1 MNSQLLIMN
10 LKDRI
15 KQVARLEEVV
25 ERYLPLKRGGS
36 SAKTLVG
43 LCPFH
48 ADRHPS
54 LYVNVKEQY
63 YKCFA
68 CGEGGDLFKFVQ
80 QMEGCDFRTALHKLA
95 AWYGLPDTGNDYR
108 SVKYPPV
115 QPKQQPAPVEPVSQ
129 LYIDNL
135 LRNHQMVLDL
145 LEEYVPE
152 EEILRETYS
161 RFEVGIAS
169 YFLPPDYDAFCNRLI
184 FPIRNE
190 RGGLVAFAGRYRGE
204 TEGTDIRKYV
214 NSSTSPIYHKSEIL
228 YGLYQAQDEIHKH
241 KFVYITEGYKD
252 VLAMHAAGFQNT
264 VALCGTAL
272 TEDHA
277 ALLSRYTRCAIVM
290 LDGDEAGQTNGFRS
304 ARLLSAKGFSV
315 GRIILEPEQ
324 DPDSQLRKMGDTEF
338 TGYIRK
344 ATRFSRLEIYETD
357 LLKQIKQLLSDLQL
371 ALTTTERADLFA
383 RMIPLHKR
391 LGKVTTLL
399 AHSPV
404 LKADWL
410 LKE

>member
-1 MNSQLLIMN
+1 MN
-10 LKDRI
+10 LKDQI
-15 KQVARLEEVV
+15 KQVARLEDVV
-25 ERYLPLKRGGS
+25 GRYLSLKRTGS

-48 ADRHPS
+48 DDRHPS
-54 LYVNVKEQY
+54 LHIHVEGQY

-80 QMEGCDFRTALHKLA
+80 QMEGCDFRRALKILA
-95 AWYGLPDTGNDYR
+95 GWYGLSDMDDYQ

-115 QPKQQPAPVEPVSQ
+115 RKKSIPVAKDKPELVSP
-129 LYIDNL
+129 IHIAAL
-135 LRNHQMVLDL
+135 LRNHRMVLDL
-145 LEEYVPE
+145 LEKYVPE
-152 EEILRETYS
+152 EEMLQEVYS
-161 RFEVGIAS
+161 LFEVGVAS

-190 RGGLVAFAGRYRGE
+190 RGELVAFAGRYRGE
-204 TEGTDIRKYV
+204 TKGTDIRKYV

-324 DPDSQLRKMGDTEF
+324 DPDSLLRRMGETAF

-357 LLKQIKQLLSDLQL
+357 LLKRIKQLLSDLHL
-371 ALTTTERADLFA
+371 ALTVTERMDLFA

-391 LGKVTTLL
+391 LEKVTKLL

-410 LKE
+410 LE

>member
-1 MNSQLLIMN
+1 MN

-36 SAKTLVG
+36 SAKTLIG

-48 ADRHPS
+48 DDRHPS
-54 LYVNVKEQY
+54 LYVNVREQY

-80 QMEGCDFRTALHKLA
+80 QMEGCDFRTALYKLA
-95 AWYGLPDTGNDYR
+95 GWYGLSDTGDDYQ

-115 QPKQQPAPVEPVSQ
+115 RPKLQPAPVEPVSR
-129 LYIDNL
+129 LYIDSL
-135 LRNHQMVLDL
+135 LRNHRMVLDL
-145 LEEYVPE
+145 LEKYIPE
-152 EEILRETYS
+152 KDILRDTYS
-161 RFEVGIAS
+161 RFEVGVAS
-169 YFLPPDYDAFCNRLI
+169 YFLPPDYDAFCNRLV

-190 RGGLVAFAGRYRGE
+190 RGELVAFAGRYRGE
-204 TEGTDIRKYV
+204 TEGTGIRKYI

-228 YGLYQAQDEIHKH
+228 YGLYQAQDEIRKH

-252 VLAMHAAGFQNT
+252 VLAMHAAGFKNT

-272 TEDHA
+272 TEQHA
-277 ALLSRYTRCAIVM
+277 ALLSRYTRCVIVM
-290 LDGDEAGQTNGFRS
+290 LDGDEAGQTNGIK
-304 ARLLSAKGFSV
+304 AGRLLLSKGFSV
-315 GRIILEPEQ
+315 GRIILKPKQ
-324 DPDSQLRKMGDTEF
+324 DPDSLLSMMEDVEF
-338 TGYIRK
+338 AGYIKK
-344 ATRFSRLEIYETD
+344 ATRFSRLEIYEAD
-357 LLKQIKQLLSDLQL
+357 LMKQIKQLLSDLQL

-391 LGKVTTLL
+391 LGKVTALL

-404 LKADWL
+404 LKADFFI
-410 LKE
+410 